1 MRRFAS
7 YSIREKPGMTTT
19 ALACPLCRGRS
30 DFHAFASDTEYFTTP
45 EQFEYRHCGSCD
57 ILFVTPMLA
66 DKLDLIYPKNYYSF
80 DEGGEK
86 DFVTRVKERL
96 DARLLRR
103 ILRTIPGNT
112 IRVLDVG
119 GGTGWLSSLV
129 RDIDPRVTFTQI
141 VDLDSRAQAQAEDND
156 HSYFLGRIEDYKSD
170 QPFDLVLMLNLIE
183 HVAHPDEV
191 LTKTQSLLSE
201 KGRVLIK
208 TPNFR
213 ALDAVLFR
221 HHGWGGYHCPRHFVL
236 FNRESLDRTLNTAG
250 LAVERFRYTQGAP
263 FWAGSILRMFW
274 RRGII
279 SANAERPYGTHPI
292 APLLLALTAAF
303 DFARQPFSRL
313 SQMIVVARKAR
324 SDANDAPSAS

>member
-1 MRRFAS
+1 
-7 YSIREKPGMTTT
+7 MTTP
-19 ALACPLCRGRS
+19 ALACPLCKGPS

-45 EQFEYRHCGSCD
+45 ERFEYRHCGACD
-57 ILFVTPMLA
+57 VLFVTPMLA
-66 DKLDLIYPKNYYSF
+66 DRLDLIYPDNYYSF
-80 DEGGEK
+80 DKGGAK
-86 DFVTRVKERL
+86 NVVTKIKEWL

-103 ILRTIPGNT
+103 ILKTIPGDK
-112 IRVLDVG
+112 IRVLDIG

-129 RDIDPRVTFTQI
+129 RNLDPRVTFTQI
-141 VDLDSRAQAQAEDND
+141 VDLDSRARVQAESDG

-191 LTKTQSLLSE
+191 LLKTKTLLSE

-221 HHGWGGYHCPRHFVL
+221 HHGWDGYHCPRHFVL
-236 FNRESLDRTLNTAG
+236 FSRESLDRTLNSAG
-250 LAVERFRYTQGAP
+250 LIVERFRYTQGAP
-263 FWAGSILRMFW
+263 FWAGSILQMLW

-279 SANAERPYGTHPI
+279 SASAERPYGTNPI
-292 APLLLALTAAF
+292 APFLLALTAVF

-313 SQMIVVARKAR
+313 SQMIVVARKVNSMGPTR
-324 SDANDAPSAS
+324 Q

>member
-1 MRRFAS
+1 
-7 YSIREKPGMTTT
+7 MTPP
-19 ALACPLCRGRS
+19 LACPLCQGPS
-30 DFHAFASDTEYFTTP
+30 HFHAFASDTEYFTTP
-45 EQFEYRHCGSCD
+45 EQFEYRHCARCD
-57 ILFVTPMLA
+57 VLFVTPMLA

-86 DFVTRVKERL
+86 NVVTRIKEWL
-96 DARLLRR
+96 DARLLRK
-103 ILRTIPGNT
+103 ILKTIPGDT

-129 RDIDPRVTFTQI
+129 RSIDPRVVFTQI
-141 VDLDSRAQAQAEDND
+141 VDLDSGAQARAKSNG
-156 HSYFLGRIEDYKSD
+156 HSYFLGRIEDYRSD

-183 HVAHPDEV
+183 HVAHPDRV
-191 LTKTQSLLSE
+191 LANTQALLSD

-236 FNRESLDRTLNTAG
+236 FNRESLNRTLNTAG
-250 LAVERFRYTQGAP
+250 LTVERFRYTQGAP
-263 FWAGSILRMFW
+263 FWAGSILQMLW

-279 SANAERPYGTHPI
+279 SASAERPYGTNPLAPI
-292 APLLLALTAAF
+292 LLALTAAF

-313 SQMIVVARKAR
+313 SQMIVVAHKTK
-324 SDANDAPSAS
+324 S